1 MMEINVVA
9 KKLGIKKDF
18 KVLVINQPA
27 NLKDFIHPLPENAEL
42 LKKAGKQTADTVLLF
57 ASNISDL
64 NIHFESLK
72 NAIKPNGLVWIAYP
86 KGTSKIKTDI
96 SRDKGWDVVNKAG
109 LTGVSLISLDDTWS
123 AMRFKPFEEIKNKV
137 KQANSEEDQYIDHA
151 KRIVIIPEDLQK
163 VLNKNKAAKTTFE
176 NLSFTHKKEFV
187 LWIVTAKKEE
197 TRTKRLEQAVEK
209 ILKTSSK

>member
-1 MMEINVVA
+1 MGINAIA

-27 NLKDFIHPLPENAEL
+27 NLKDFLLPLPENAEQM
-42 LKKAGKQTADTVLLF
+42 KKAGKQTADAVLLF

-64 NIHFESLK
+64 NTYFESLR
-72 NAIKPNGLVWIAYP
+72 NAVKPSGLLWIAYP
-86 KGTSKIKTDI
+86 KGTSKVKTDI

-109 LTGVSLISLDDTWS
+109 LTGVSLISLDDMWS
-123 AMRFKPFEEIKNKV
+123 AMRFKPLEEIKNKV
-137 KQANSEEDQYIDHA
+137 KQANSEEDQYIDHV
-151 KRIVIIPEDLQK
+151 KRIVSVPEDLQK
-163 VLNKNKAAKTTFE
+163 VLNKNKAAKTIFE

-197 TRTKRLEQAVEK
+197 TRIKRLEQAVEK
-209 ILKTSSK
+209 LLKTSSK